1 MVGRYVV
8 GLMIS
13 GLAFEAAAADFD
25 ASSGKVVA
33 QSGDYL
39 YRFDEYFPT
48 LELFGVSGPIL
59 ESDAR
64 ARFEHNEAKAIEGS
78 GSVRLGGT
86 MAFGWLPIANADRF
100 FGRRVE
106 MRLWQRPEGAQ
117 LYAELYWV
125 IGPRGGDGALTGRL
139 MFQPTGRATDD
150 GWEEWSS
157 GPVDFAMGGTLN
169 PGWVF
174 LEVPEAL
181 FDSDSAPT
189 VLFDAFSIQDLGP
202 AAVPAVACS
211 VVNEDQRCGQDG
223 LCLLGRC
230 VDAAPLVGPLPFSA
244 AGRQYYLAR
253 TRAQFRHF
261 EGGRGPLNG
270 LAAFEE
276 KLQALE
282 SANAAKVFRAGL
294 EEAVN
299 ALGDGHAQ
307 APGVGPGFLFPST
320 VCVELGRADLLPG
333 APLAPLIT
341 SISPGVPWTRG
352 LAPGDAL
359 TAIDGLSVPEWRA
372 RAHSRLAYQ
381 GDEAGRDYATT
392 QALLEAAIGSGAVL
406 ELSRCRPLPGEA
418 SCPPERVEKLKV
430 DLALAEAGVWNG
442 GVLPWSFTD
451 NAGCDHR
458 FLSPVSGGDRSEYT
472 YAETEERGGI
482 RYLAINGTPSDD
494 HWNSSVSLA
503 FSGTSSRVLLDQR
516 TGFGGAKEAID
527 LIAAAVLAPE
537 ELYDIVDVPQ
547 LGVSIEVAQAA
558 FPECKVKEVPACE
571 LFDSWDIGSSSM
583 TQATRGHAK
592 DARIAVLNGY
602 DVSGNDYVAR
612 VFEHR
617 DPSRTR
623 IFGAVPTV
631 GAYGVI
637 FPLPSLPGER
647 ARGSLQVSDAAFLRR
662 PGEAWTGFITGTGVA
677 PQEVVLQLQSD
688 ILRGVDTPLAAAE
701 RWLREGR

>member
-1 MVGRYVV
+1 MV
-8 GLMIS
+8 S
-13 GLAFEAAAADFD
+13 GLAWEAAATDFD

-48 LELFGVSGPIL
+48 LELYGVSGPIL

-64 ARFEHNEAKAIEGS
+64 ARFLHNEAKAIEGS
-78 GSVRLGGT
+78 GAVRLGGT
-86 MAFGWLPIANADRF
+86 MAFGWLPIVSAGRF

-117 LYAELYWV
+117 LYAELYWA
-125 IGPRGGDGALTGRL
+125 IGPRGGEGALTGRL

-181 FDSDSAPT
+181 FDSDGAPT
-189 VLFDAFSIQDLGP
+189 VLLDAFSIHDLGP
-202 AAVPAVACS
+202 AAVPPVACS
-211 VVNEDQRCGQDG
+211 VLNEDQRCGQDG

-244 AGRQYYLAR
+244 SQRQYYLAR

-261 EGGRGPLNG
+261 EGGRGPLRN

-276 KLQALE
+276 QLLALE
-282 SANAAKVFRAGL
+282 RATAAKVFRAGL

-359 TAIDGLSVPEWRA
+359 TAIDGLPVPEWRA
-372 RAHSRLAYQ
+372 RAKSRLAYQ

-430 DLALAEAGVWNG
+430 DIGLAEAGVWNG
-442 GVLPWSFTD
+442 GALPWSFTD
-451 NAGCDHR
+451 TAGCDHR
-458 FLSPVSGGDRSEYT
+458 FISPVSGGDRSDYT

-482 RYLAINGTPSDD
+482 RYLAINGTPDD
-494 HWNSSVSLA
+494 EHWNSSVSLA

-617 DPSRTR
+617 DPARTR

-647 ARGSLQVSDAAFLRR
+647 AGGSLQVSDAAFLRH

-688 ILRGVDTPLAAAE
+688 ILLGVDTPLAAAE

>member
-8 GLMIS
+8 GLIIS
-13 GLAFEAAAADFD
+13 GLAGEAGATDFD

-48 LELFGVSGPIL
+48 LELYGASGPIL

-64 ARFEHNEAKAIEGS
+64 ARFLRNEAQAIEGS

-86 MAFGWLPIANADRF
+86 MAFGWLPIVSADRF
-100 FGRRVE
+100 VGRRVE
-106 MRLWQRPEGAQ
+106 MRFWQRPEGAQ

-125 IGPRGGDGALTGRL
+125 IGPRGGAGALTGRL
-139 MFQPTGRATDD
+139 LFQPTGRATDD

-157 GPVDFAMGGTLN
+157 GPVDFTMGGTLN

-174 LEVPEAL
+174 LEVPEAIL
-181 FDSDSAPT
+181 DSDRAPT
-189 VLFDAFSIQDLGP
+189 VLLDAFSIQDLGP
-202 AAVPAVACS
+202 ASVPAVACS
-211 VVNEDQRCGQDG
+211 VMNEDQRCGQDG

-244 AGRQYYLAR
+244 SARQYYLAR

-261 EGGRGPLNG
+261 EGGRGPLSK
-270 LAAFEE
+270 LPAFEE
-276 KLQALE
+276 KLVALE
-282 SANAAKVFRAGL
+282 SATAAKVFRAGL

-341 SISPGVPWTRG
+341 SIRPGVPWTRG

-359 TAIDGLSVPEWRA
+359 TAIDGVPVPEWRT
-372 RAHSRLAYQ
+372 RAQSRLAYQ

-392 QALLEAAIGSGAVL
+392 QALLEAAIGSGSVL

-418 SCPPERVEKLKV
+418 LCSAERVEKLKV
-430 DLALAEAGVWNG
+430 DLGQAEAGIWNG

-451 NAGCDHR
+451 TGGCDHR
-458 FLSPVSGGDRSEYT
+458 FRSPVSAGDRSDYT

-482 RYLAINGTPSDD
+482 RYLAINGTPSDE
-494 HWNSSVSLA
+494 HWNSTVSLA

-516 TGFGGAKEAID
+516 TGFGGVKEAID
-527 LIAAAVLAPE
+527 LIATAVLAPE

-547 LGVSIEVAQAA
+547 LGVSLEVAQAA
-558 FPECKVKEVPACE
+558 FPQCKLEEVPACD
-571 LFDSWDIGSSSM
+571 LFDSWDLGAPSM
-583 TQATRGHAK
+583 TQTTRGRAK

-637 FPLPSLPGER
+637 FPLPALPGEVD
-647 ARGSLQVSDAAFLRR
+647 RGSLQVSDATFLRH
-662 PGEAWTGFITGTGVA
+662 PGEAWSGFITGTGVA

-688 ILRGVDTPLAAAE
+688 ILLGVDTHLAAAE
-701 RWLREGR
+701 RWLRERR